1 MNKVL
6 QGKAWIFGD
15 NINTDLMYPHACYTL
30 PEEERPRHTMWANRP
45 GWAGQVNSGD
55 ILVAGKNF
63 GVGSSRP
70 AASNLKGLGIS
81 VVVAESVN
89 GLFLRNSVNV
99 GLPVVSCP
107 GVSGIVREG
116 DTVTV
121 SMDTGKLVNETSGKA
136 TEFKPLPGFLMD
148 IIEAGG
154 IIEVLRKNG
163 QIDSNPL

>member
-6 QGKAWIFGD
+6 KGKVWAFGD

-30 PEEERPRHTMWANRP
+30 PEEERPLHTMWANRP
-45 GWAGQVNSGD
+45 GWAQQVNSGD

-99 GLPVVSCP
+99 GLPVVSCQ

-121 SMDTGKLVNETSGKA
+121 NLDTGTLIDETSGKTA
-136 TEFKPLPGFLMD
+136 EFRPLPGFLMD

-163 QIDSNPL
+163 YIDSNPL

>member
-6 QGKAWIFGD
+6 KGKVWAFGD

-30 PEEERPRHTMWANRP
+30 PEEERPLHTMWANRP
-45 GWAGQVNSGD
+45 GWAQQVNSGD

-99 GLPVVSCP
+99 GLPVVSCQ

-121 SMDTGKLVNETSGKA
+121 NLETGTLIDETSGKTA
-136 TEFKPLPGFLMD
+136 EFRPLPGFLMD

-163 QIDSNPL
+163 YIDSNPL